1 MSAVQKCFGER
12 MMDMMKRCFA
22 LLLICVLLLSGCGG
36 GEPAPD
42 APQQEESGPLAEFR
56 ADMAEN
62 AAELAVAYLGYTED
76 TDYEAICAYLETNG
90 FYECYPFLKEM
101 TREQFV
107 QQQGGELYL
116 VVPVSA
122 ETSLTVYE
130 CLVNEETWAT
140 VAGAELLSL
149 KAGEP
154 ALLQGNVSEIVPN
167 LWVTAQREGSV
178 VLEYI
183 PSLSMMDGTL
193 TLADGV
199 YDCSNYELILAA
211 WDSGDTDID
220 ADESG
225 SCVSV
230 HYAADL
236 GITWDDYDW
245 VIVDDTAPLEA
256 VFCSMVPVEDFTVVS
271 LSWQE
276 DGFEVTELFDY
287 GTLTPEMPLCVILT
301 DYGTI
306 PSYGVSFVD
315 PYGNP
320 RLFGVT
326 VSGMDGSLQLTEIQ

>member
-36 GEPAPD
+36 GEPAPA

-62 AAELAVAYLGYTED
+62 AAELAVAYLGYTEA

-167 LWVTAQREGSV
+167 LWVAAQREGSV
-178 VLEYI
+178 TLEYV
-183 PSLSMMDGTL
+183 PGLSMMDGTL
-193 TLADGV
+193 TIADGV

>member
-1 MSAVQKCFGER
+1 ML
-12 MMDMMKRCFA
+12 KRCFA
-22 LLLICVLLLSGCGG
+22 LLVTCVLLLSGCGG

-42 APQQEESGPLAEFR
+42 APQQEEKGALAEFR
-56 ADMAEN
+56 EGMDVS
-62 AAELAVAYLGYTED
+62 AAELAVAYLGYTEA
-76 TDYEAICAYLETNG
+76 TDYKEICAYLETNG
-90 FYECYPFLKEM
+90 FYECYPFLEEM
-101 TREQFV
+101 TQAQFS

-116 VVPVSA
+116 VIPVSA
-122 ETSLTVYE
+122 ETSLAVFE
-130 CLVNEETWAT
+130 CLMDEETWST
-140 VAGAELLSL
+140 VAGKELLSL
-149 KAGEP
+149 EVGEP
-154 ALLQGNVSEIVPN
+154 VLLQGNVSEIVPN

-178 VLEYI
+178 MLEYV

-193 TLADGV
+193 SRADGV
-199 YDCSNYELILAA
+199 YDCSDYERILAA
-211 WDSGDTDID
+211 WNGGDEDTDADID
-220 ADESG
+220 VSG

-236 GITWDDYDW
+236 GINWDDYDW

-276 DGFEVTELFDY
+276 EGFEVTELFDY

-326 VSGMDGSLQLTEIQ
+326 VSGMDGSLELNEIQ

>member
-12 MMDMMKRCFA
+12 MMDMMKRCFV

-36 GEPAPD
+36 GEPAPA
-42 APQQEESGPLAEFR
+42 APQQEENGPLAEFR

-167 LWVTAQREGSV
+167 LWVAAQREGSV
-178 VLEYI
+178 TLEYV
-183 PSLSMMDGTL
+183 PGLSMMDGTL
-193 TLADGV
+193 TIADGV

-236 GITWDDYDW
+236 GINWDDYDW

-276 DGFEVTELFDY
+276 EGFEVTELFDY

-315 PYGNP
+315 PFGNS

-326 VSGMDGSLQLTEIQ
+326 LSGMDGSLELNEIQ